1 MSENS
6 VQNSVGIAGK
16 NGGTL
21 LPGGVPGNK
30 GGTGRPKNEIREAA
44 RRDFEAAMP
53 LIAEVAL
60 NLEHPNWKTAIDTL
74 VKVAGL
80 QQVDQT
86 SGDKPIEP
94 GTTVVIG
101 KDVPLA
107 DVLASIKALKGE

>member
-53 LIAEVAL
+53 LIAETAL

-80 QQVDQT
+80 QQTDVT
-86 SGDKPIEP
+86 SNDKAIE
-94 GTTVVIG
+94 TLRVVFEDEP
-101 KDVPLA
+101 KR
-107 DVLASIKALKGE
+107 GE

>member
-1 MSENS
+1 MSEKS
-6 VQNSVGIAGK
+6 VEKSVMPGR

-21 LPGGVPGNK
+21 KRGGNTTP
-30 GGTGRPKNEIREAA
+30 GTGRPKNEIREAA

-80 QQVDQT
+80 QQIDQT

-94 GTTVVIG
+94 GATVVIG

>member
-1 MSENS
+1 MSENTE
-6 VQNSVGIAGK
+6 QNTEFNIGVNGNPLKVG
-16 NGGTL
+16 N
-21 LPGGVPGNK
+21 PGNK
-30 GGTGRPKNEIREAA
+30 GGTGRPKNEIRAA
-44 RRDFEAAMP
+44 AMVDFEAAMP
-53 LIAEVAL
+53 LIRETAL
-60 NLEHPNWKTAIDTL
+60 NLDHPHWKTAIDTL

-101 KDVPLA
+101 NDVPLA